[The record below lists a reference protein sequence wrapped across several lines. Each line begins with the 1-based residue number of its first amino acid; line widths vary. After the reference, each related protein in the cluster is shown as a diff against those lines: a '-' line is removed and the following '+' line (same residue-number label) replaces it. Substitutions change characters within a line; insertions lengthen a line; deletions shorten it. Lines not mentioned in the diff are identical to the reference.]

1 MPVDKDSKIE
11 RTLLLIWVTVI
22 LIVGILTVHDFG
34 ISFDEPSYYLYA
46 EKSLDSY
53 RSFFSIL
60 YEPDYGPGKLRFYGP
75 LFIVLVELVVR
86 VLRLFSVSILRVDIW
101 HFSYFIIFH
110 LTGLSLYSLA
120 KRWFSRWTAWA
131 VLILFATQPLLWGHA
146 FMNPKDIPFM
156 AFMVFSVF
164 AGFRM
169 IDSFGESDSEASL
182 QNPMRNFSEA
192 WKQIEHGT
200 RKKYIRLLFIGIVI
214 LLLSGVFKYLI
225 AQIVAYFYAADPN
238 SSAGKFFHRF
248 AQASN
253 IPLENYVS
261 RAQTL
266 FKYVEYSILGLG
278 LFALIV
284 YLGYLLAKTSKCAA
298 FLDSQKQFMQGVLA
312 SMRHLPLSIKNAFKP
327 INLLEFVRQIFQA
340 VRSRMV
346 IFAGIILGL
355 TISVRVLGPLAG
367 LTVILYLLIKVRQ
380 RALPV
385 IIAYL
390 LWAGVATYLTW
401 PYLWISPVNKYIES
415 LTLMSNFPWPGQV
428 LFNKHFYPTNRLPY
442 GYLPVL
448 LNIQFT
454 EPLLISF
461 YFGFVVMLWNL
472 FRKKVRVDLL
482 IFVSLSFIIP
492 LLLLIGLRKPLYDN
506 FRQILFIL
514 PGAFLIAGFMLE
526 VFLNRLRSNWMR
538 VVLIVMLAL
547 PGIYSGLE
555 LHPYEYVY
563 YNSFVGGTQGAAGR
577 FEMDYWRTSYRELAL
592 QVNQLASKDASVF
605 VSGLP
610 YSFTLYARPDLTIEY
625 KIDPGVSYHFEYAA
639 LTSRWNS
646 DQRMFPDA
654 DVVLSVERDG
664 AVLAVLKY
672 VKDQAVK

>member
-1 MPVDKDSKIE
+1 MPIDKDSGIE

-34 ISFDEPSYYLYA
+34 ISFDEPRYYLYA
-46 EKSLDSY
+46 AQSLDSY
-53 RSFFSIL
+53 RSFFGIL
-60 YEPDYGPGKLRFYGP
+60 YEPDYGPANLRFYGP
-75 LFIVLVELVVR
+75 SFIILVELVVR
-86 VLRLFSVSILRVDIW
+86 VLRLFSASILEIDIW

-131 VLILFATQPLLWGHA
+131 VLILFTTQPLLWGHA

-164 AGFRM
+164 AGFKM
-169 IDSFGESDSEASL
+169 LDSFGGSDSEVSF
-182 QNPMRNFSEA
+182 QKPMRNFSEA

-200 RKKYIRLLFIGIVI
+200 RKKYIRLLSIEIVI
-214 LLLSGVFKYLI
+214 FLLSGVFKYLI
-225 AQIVAYFYAADPN
+225 AQMVAYFYAADPN
-238 SSAGKFFHRF
+238 SSAGKFFHKF
-248 AQASN
+248 AQTSN

-266 FKYVEYSILGLG
+266 FAGVEYSILGLG

-284 YLGYLLAKTSKCAA
+284 YLGYLLTKTPKYAV
-298 FLDSQKQFMQGVLA
+298 FLDARKQFMHGALA
-312 SMRHLPLSIKNAFKP
+312 SIQHLPPSIKNAFKLT
-327 INLLEFVRQIFQA
+327 NLREFARQIFQA
-340 VRSRMV
+340 VKSRKV

-367 LTVILYLLIKVRQ
+367 LIVILCLLIKVRQ
-380 RALPV
+380 KAFPV

-390 LWAGVATYLTW
+390 LWTGIATYLTW

-428 LFNKHFYPTNRLPY
+428 LFNKHFYPPYRLPF

-454 EPLLISF
+454 ESLLISF

-472 FRKKVRVDLL
+472 FRKKVRADLL
-482 IFVSLSFIIP
+482 IFIGLSFIIP
-492 LLLLIGLRKPLYDN
+492 LLLLICLRMQLYDN

-526 VFLNRLRSNWMR
+526 VFLNKLKSGWMR
-538 VVLIVMLAL
+538 VVLIIMLAL
-547 PGIYSGLE
+547 PGIYSGLK

-563 YNSFVGGTQGAAGR
+563 YNSFVGGIPGAARR

-592 QVNQLASKDASVF
+592 QANQWASQDASIF
-605 VSGLP
+605 VSGVP
-610 YSFTLYARPDLTIEY
+610 FSFTPYARPDLTIEY
-625 KIDPGVSYHFEYAA
+625 KIDPAVSQHFEYAA

-646 DQRMFPDA
+646 DERMFPEA
-654 DVVLSVERDG
+654 KVVFSVERDG